1 VPHLQIRVV
10 ERSLTADALG
20 GVKAEHLLEKVDGEW
35 IGVRVECL
43 ERHAWLYG
51 ERANVVL
58 SLCDAGELSIL
69 ASLAGH
75 IPLEIRHGEECPQRA
90 CQGNEGFGSVGRHS
104 YVECR

>member
-1 VPHLQIRVV
+1 
-10 ERSLTADALG
+10 
-20 GVKAEHLLEKVDGEW
+20 
-35 IGVRVECL
+35 
-43 ERHAWLYG
+43 
-51 ERANVVL
+51 L